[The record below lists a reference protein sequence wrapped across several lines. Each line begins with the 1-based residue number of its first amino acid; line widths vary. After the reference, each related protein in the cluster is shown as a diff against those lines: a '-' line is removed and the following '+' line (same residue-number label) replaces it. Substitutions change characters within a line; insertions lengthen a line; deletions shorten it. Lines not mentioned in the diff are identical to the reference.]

1 MLISLQSP
9 PKTLIEKEI
18 CSIFSDS
25 LNISKHIIGRNSGF
39 IDIGG
44 DSFNILSKPIVY
56 ELSEYIEKLLNDKNN
71 EKKIEII
78 EKCGNKEF
86 PVTSQQLGMYIDS
99 IKNPKSIVY
108 NIPIF
113 FKK

>member
-1 MLISLQSP
+1 
-9 PKTLIEKEI
+9 
-18 CSIFSDS
+18 
-25 LNISKHIIGRNSGF
+25 
-39 IDIGG
+39 
-44 DSFNILSKPIVY
+44 
-56 ELSEYIEKLLNDKNN
+56 LNDKNN

>member
-44 DSFNILSKPIVY
+44 DSFSSFNIV
-56 ELSEYIEKLLNDKNN
+56 
-71 EKKIEII
+71 
-78 EKCGNKEF
+78 
-86 PVTSQQLGMYIDS
+86 
-99 IKNPKSIVY
+99 
-108 NIPIF
+108 
-113 FKK
+113 